1 MPGSDGHKHVVG
13 GKAMIAEG
21 RLDQVLT
28 IGKEYLVKALSP
40 THALF
45 PGRLK
50 RHGLFVKELRR
61 CITDANAMDG
71 AERGELNVLSQRVE
85 LPAVHAFDHAGRNEI
100 ARTRDGAR
108 RLADITRVVE
118 KRASRRYQVALAAE
132 THELPKFW
140 SCDSS

>member
-1 MPGSDGHKHVVG
+1 MRKSAHDEEGRVGEHGDQGQQHTRGDRHEHVVG
-13 GKAMIAEG
+13 GKAMVAED

-28 IGKEYLVKALSP
+28 VSKEHLVEALGP

-61 CITDANAMDG
+61 RIANANAVNG
-71 AERGELNVLSQRVE
+71 AERGELNVLGQRVE
-85 LPAVHAFDHAGRNEI
+85 LPTVHALDNAGGDEV
-100 ARTRDGAR
+100 ARTRNSAG

-118 KRASRRYQVALAAE
+118 EARLA
-132 THELPKFW
+132 
-140 SCDSS
+140 